1 MREGKIV
8 GREGYNVNVCL
19 AMNVQNVAVDTIAAI
34 PVFQKIAHCIDST
47 VPKMSSKQVAHY
59 LISKRKR
66 TIIGPSMRGK
76 QEASFIRQAIFP
88 LINGPKIG

>member
-1 MREGKIV
+1 M
-8 GREGYNVNVCL
+8 NVCF
-19 AMNVQNVAVDTIAAI
+19 AMNVQSVAVDTTGAI

-76 QEASFIRQAIFP
+76 
-88 LINGPKIG
+88 

>member
-1 MREGKIV
+1 M
-8 GREGYNVNVCL
+8 NVCL

-66 TIIGPSMRGK
+66 TIK
-76 QEASFIRQAIFP
+76 
-88 LINGPKIG
+88 